1 MREIEAGSGDTWTT
15 VEVDRGG
22 STYYTDARYYF
33 VDMDELVTAGLLSE
47 PPASAASDNCPTS
60 TCTGSYIYYVDERG
74 LIKTLYTFF
83 PTSANKGY
91 IDGVHP

>member
-47 PPASAASDNCPTS
+47 PLASAASDNCPTS